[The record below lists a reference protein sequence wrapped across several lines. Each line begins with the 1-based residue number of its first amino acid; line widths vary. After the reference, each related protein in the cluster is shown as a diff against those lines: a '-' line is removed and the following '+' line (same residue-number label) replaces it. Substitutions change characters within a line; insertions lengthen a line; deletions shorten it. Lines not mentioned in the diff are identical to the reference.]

1 MKILKLLLLK
11 MVHEEI
17 DNNNC
22 SEGIRFYK
30 QLLYKGLCY
39 TVDYEYHELFCSTLD
54 KRRVS

>member
-30 QLLYKGLCY
+30 QLYKGLCH

-54 KRRVS
+54 KRRIG